1 MTKLK
6 KFSEEFKNFLK
17 KYNVLAMTIAFIMG
31 LAAKDLVS
39 AVVDDAVMPL
49 INLISPEVDWA
60 SIVLEVGEVNFMI
73 GHLISTLIDF
83 LVIAIII
90 FLVVKSLKKFGMQ
103 A

>member
-6 KFSEEFKNFLK
+6 KFSEELKNFLK